1 MLCKRIL
8 FIIDSL
14 TVGGAEKSLLSL
26 LSLLDPKKYRVVLWI
41 RYRGGKLEKLLP
53 ACVEILPEPKYTVIE
68 RFLYRSSLRLYSI
81 HFRLL
86 QLLKKKNHLAEVLWK
101 CSGWAMKAP
110 QDVFDVAIAYQ
121 QGLPTYLLVNKIQA
135 NKKIVWDNINMIGAG
150 YDMKFNRQFYAKAD
164 HIVTVS
170 KELQAIMQSVYPEFI
185 EKICCI
191 YDILSPALI
200 LQQAK
205 NKIVDVFQHNGKTL
219 IVTVGRMVPQKHY
232 PLAVETAKVLRDRQV
247 PFKWIFV
254 GDGSERALVESL
266 ITNYGLQQD
275 IILAGLQVNPYPY
288 INQCDIYVQ
297 TSSFEGF
304 GLTIAE
310 AKILGKP
317 VVSTNF
323 DVVHDQLLHE
333 HNGLIADMTAE
344 SVADNII
351 RLIRDDSLRQKI
363 IENVK
368 TETNTTAETEIKK
381 VERLLDE
388 D

>member
-1 MLCKRIL
+1 MSCKRIL

-26 LSLLDPKKYRVVLWI
+26 LSLLDKQQNRVALWI
-41 RYRGGKLEKLLP
+41 RHRGGELEELLP
-53 ACVEILPEPKYTVIE
+53 TGVEILPAPEYSVSE
-68 RFLYRSSLRLYSI
+68 RFVYKCSLRLYSI

-86 QLLKKKNHLAEVLWK
+86 QLLKKKRHLAEVLWIS
-101 CSGWAMKAP
+101 SGWAMKVP
-110 QDVFDVAIAYQ
+110 QDIFDVAIAYQ
-121 QGLPTYLLVNKIQA
+121 QGIPTFLLANKIQA
-135 NKKIVWDNINMIGAG
+135 KKKIVWDNINMIRAG
-150 YDMKFNRQFYAKAD
+150 YSIRFNKHFYAKAD

-170 KELQAIMQSVYPEFI
+170 KELQAIMQSVYPEFM

-191 YDILSPALI
+191 YDILSPTLI

-205 NKIVDVFQHNGKTL
+205 NEKVDIFPHKGKTL
-219 IVTVGRMVPQKHY
+219 IVTVGRMVPQKNY
-232 PLAVETAKVLRDRQV
+232 LLAVETAKVLHDRRV
-247 PFKWIFV
+247 SFVWFFV
-254 GDGSERALVESL
+254 GDGSERTHVESL
-266 ITNYGLQQD
+266 ICNYGLQQCVV
-275 IILAGLQVNPYPY
+275 LAGLQTNPYPY

-323 DVVHDQLLHE
+323 DVVHDQLQHE
-333 HNGLIADMTAE
+333 HNGLIAEMTAE
-344 SVADNII
+344 SIADNII
-351 RLIRDDSLRQKI
+351 RLIRDDTLRQKI

-368 TETNTTAETEIKK
+368 AETNTTAETEILK
-381 VERLLDE
+381 VEKLLDE

>member
-1 MLCKRIL
+1 MSCKRIL

-26 LSLLDPKKYRVVLWI
+26 LSLLNPEKYRVTLWI
-41 RYRGGKLEKLLP
+41 RYRGGELEELLP
-53 ACVEILPEPKYTVIE
+53 VGVEILPAPKYTATE
-68 RFLYRSSLRLYSI
+68 DFLYRSSLRLYSI

-86 QLLKKKNHLAEVLWK
+86 HLLKKKRHLAEVLWK

-110 QDVFDVAIAYQ
+110 QEVFDVAIAYQ
-121 QGLPTYLLVNKIQA
+121 QGIPTYLLANKIQA
-135 NKKIVWDNINMIGAG
+135 NKKVVWDNINMVGAG

-170 KELQAIMQSVYPEFI
+170 EELQVIMRSVYPEFM

-191 YDILSPALI
+191 YDILSPSII

-205 NKIVDVFQHNGKTL
+205 NRIADVFSHNGKTL
-219 IVTVGRMVPQKHY
+219 IVTVGRMVPQKNY
-232 PLAVETAKVLRDRQV
+232 PLAVETAKVLHGRRI
-247 PFKWIFV
+247 PFMWIFV

-266 ITNYGLQQD
+266 INNYGLQQD
-275 IILAGLQVNPYPY
+275 IILVGLQVNPYPY

-351 RLIRDDSLRQKI
+351 RLIRDDTLRQII

-368 TETNTTAETEIKK
+368 AETNTTAETEIKK
-381 VERLLDE
+381 VEKLLDE